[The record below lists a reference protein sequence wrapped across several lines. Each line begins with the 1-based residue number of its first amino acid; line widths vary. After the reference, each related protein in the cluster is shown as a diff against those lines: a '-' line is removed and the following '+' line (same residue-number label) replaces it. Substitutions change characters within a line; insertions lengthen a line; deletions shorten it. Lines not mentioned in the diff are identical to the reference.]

1 MIKKILATFYVL
13 AISISSLLAQCATCK
28 AAAETS
34 LEDGNTTIASG
45 INLGVIYM
53 LSILFII
60 FRTHPI
66 YSCISF
72 LNCIKG
78 LRQTL
83 SWWYNL
89 TKNSKVT

>member
-60 FRTHPI
+60 FGSFVFLVWKHRKADG
-66 YSCISF
+66 SIS
-72 LNCIKG
+72 K
-78 LRQTL
+78 
-83 SWWYNL
+83 
-89 TKNSKVT
+89 